1 MAKTL
6 IKKKSIKKKKKSKF
20 TSDAIVNDVLDL
32 FIKRHKQGM
41 KKFKITMEKNNK
53 PVVEWIKDAKEEC
66 MDKILYLA
74 KAEKQLRKESKKP

>member
-53 PVVEWIKDAKEEC
+53 PVVEWIKDAKEEA
-66 MDKILYLA
+66 MDKVLYLA
-74 KAEKQLRKESKKP
+74 KIEKVLRKQGKKS